1 MKKLIGAVV
10 LGWRFSGRPS
20 LGPDAQRLP
29 AKCRVAEIN
38 PVTNHAHCIDPI
50 GAPLEGQQDK
60 PCQGM
65 HQTGQWTMSNGC
77 DARQPADRLRSD
89 AFGMMNTATESNAVI
104 RRHARV
110 RRS

>member
-10 LGWRFSGRPS
+10 LAGA
-20 LGPDAQRLP
+20 LAAAQALAQTPAPP

-65 HQTGQWTMSNGC
+65 HQTGQWTLSNGC
-77 DARQPADRLRSD
+77 GAPA
-89 AFGMMNTATESNAVI
+89 AANPPPN
-104 RRHARV
+104 
-110 RRS
+110 